1 MFALNSSAIK
11 TAAVSVVLIWV
22 NRMQKQWGDDMLAR
36 LYLSETVLQSNG
48 KLGYVQPIGERA
60 IPGQVVDANSTANF
74 GVGAFL
80 LAAAEMYRLVS
91 K

>member
-1 MFALNSSAIK
+1 
-11 TAAVSVVLIWV
+11 
-22 NRMQKQWGDDMLAR
+22 MLAR
-36 LYLSETVLQSNG
+36 HYLSETALQTNG

-60 IPGQVVDANSTANF
+60 IPGQVVGANSTANF

-80 LAAAEMYRLVS
+80 LAGAELYRLVS

>member
-1 MFALNSSAIK
+1 MF
-11 TAAVSVVLIWV
+11 
-22 NRMQKQWGDDMLAR
+22 AR
-36 LYLSETVLQSNG
+36 LYLSETALQSNG

-80 LAAAEMYRLVS
+80 LATAEMYWLVN